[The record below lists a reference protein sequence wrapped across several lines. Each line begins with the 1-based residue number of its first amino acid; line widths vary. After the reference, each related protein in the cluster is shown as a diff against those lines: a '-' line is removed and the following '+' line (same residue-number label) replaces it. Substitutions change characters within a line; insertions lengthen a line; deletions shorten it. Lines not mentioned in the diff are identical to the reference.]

1 MGVLLLRLMALLSV
15 VFGMVACGGAGAS
28 GDTEAG
34 GGQSED
40 SLAVEVLSSG
50 SYQDRYGFQRLRLS
64 KAGRRTA
71 YAIWF
76 PAPQATAAAKA
87 AAVLMTDPYAGIDW
101 TGEAVDQ
108 EAFQRAN
115 SRDFVMIED
124 RYGPYADT
132 PPSIYTPYD
141 YSDIDNAAGGAVP
154 YLMNGIGVIVV
165 YQRFYA
171 GGSAQDHIDMTRS
184 ALEFLKTRP
193 EVDVQRVGV
202 WGSSYGGSLA
212 LYAAATA
219 PAGVVPVFG
228 ALSTPLVDYEQFV
241 PYADLMEATYSDRGK
256 AILRLEPFRRR
267 AVAAATPAS
276 AAASAA
282 ADYTPY
288 ATATVVSRLKTK
300 FLFIHD
306 YLDTIS
312 PLAQTSSLYFGNPGR
327 HQVFIYPHQ
336 DVTPDWNTL
345 DIAHA
350 PVKPGFDEAS
360 AILFSQSYLLTRLV
374 NADRQEILL
383 PRLVTLDLS
392 MFTYLRTQQGLGY
405 DASTFLLPRLLE
417 LCDPR
422 IRLVD
427 YDDGFSAK
435 ESGPHFVARILQTYW
450 SLSVDESNVLSHLQ
464 SKGLSP

>member
-1 MGVLLLRLMALLSV
+1 MGMLLLRLLLLLSV
-15 VFGMVACGGAGAS
+15 ILGLPACGGAGVSEGEEPAAAQGEAS
-28 GDTEAG
+28 LSIEVLG
-34 GGQSED
+34 GGT
-40 SLAVEVLSSG
+40 
-50 SYQDRYGFQRLRLS
+50 YQDRYAFQRLRLS
-64 KAGRRTA
+64 KAGQRAA

-76 PAPQATAAAKA
+76 PAPQASVTAKA

-101 TGEAVDQ
+101 TGETVDQ
-108 EAFQRAN
+108 ESLQRAN

-124 RYGPYADT
+124 RYGPYAGT

-154 YLMNGIGVIVV
+154 YLMNGVGVIVV

-171 GGSAQDHIDMTRS
+171 GGSLQDHIDMSLS

-193 EVDVQRVGV
+193 EVDAQRVGV

-219 PAGVVPVFG
+219 PTGVVPIFG
-228 ALSTPLVDYEQFV
+228 ALSTPLVDYQQFV
-241 PYADLMEATYSDRGK
+241 PYAEWMEATYSDRGK

-288 ATATVVSRLKTK
+288 ATATLVNRLKTK

-312 PLAQTSSLYFGNPGR
+312 PLGEATGLYFGTPGR

-336 DVTPDWNTL
+336 EAEQDWNSL

-350 PVKPGFDEAS
+350 PLKPGFDEAS

-374 NADRQEILL
+374 RSDRQEILL
-383 PRLVTLDLS
+383 PRLSTLDLS
-392 MFTYLRTQQGLGY
+392 LFSYLRTQQALGY
-405 DASTFLLPRLLE
+405 DANAFLLPRLLE

-435 ESGPHFVARILQTYW
+435 ESGRHFVARILQTYW
-450 SLSVDESNVLSHLQ
+450 SLSVDESNVQSHLQ